1 VGSENPSGADNQQET
16 AESSGRLD
24 PMWIAGF
31 VDGEGCFSV
40 SVHKNSFMHRHGGW
54 QIQPVFH
61 VYQHRDHG
69 DVLDELRS
77 FFGCGTVRSK
87 GPKSDV
93 LTYSVSSLSLLL
105 CVIVPFF
112 EEHELLVKAGD
123 FRAFA
128 AIVRAMRNREH
139 LTEVG
144 FEKVVRLAF
153 GMNANGKQRSRS
165 LEDVLAGSSET
176 ARQACE
182 EASALSR

>member
-1 VGSENPSGADNQQET
+1 MKIRPVRTISRKPLSRVVGLIPCGSLASWMAKAAFPCLCIRIHS
-16 AESSGRLD
+16 L
-24 PMWIAGF
+24 
-31 VDGEGCFSV
+31 
-40 SVHKNSFMHRHGGW
+40 HRHGGW

-87 GPKSDV
+87 GSKSDV

-112 EEHELLVKAGD
+112 EEHELRVKAGD